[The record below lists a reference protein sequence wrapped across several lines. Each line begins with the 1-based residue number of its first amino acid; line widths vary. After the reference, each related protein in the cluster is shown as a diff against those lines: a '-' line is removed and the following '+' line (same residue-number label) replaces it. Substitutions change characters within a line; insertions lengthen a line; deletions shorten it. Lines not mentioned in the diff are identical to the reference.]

1 VQLVPQ
7 EQADRAEVQVLLDL
21 REPQALPALEELQE
35 QLVKLDLEEEQ
46 DLQVR

>member
-21 REPQALPALEELQE
+21 REPQA
-35 QLVKLDLEEEQ
+35 QLVFVVLLVQQVNLDLEEVQ
-46 DLQVR
+46 DLQAR